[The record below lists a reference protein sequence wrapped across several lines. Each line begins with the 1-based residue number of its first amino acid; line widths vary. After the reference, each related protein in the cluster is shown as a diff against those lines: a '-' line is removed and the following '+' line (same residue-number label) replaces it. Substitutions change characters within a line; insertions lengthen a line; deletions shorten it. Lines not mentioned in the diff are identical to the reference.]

1 MPFPSAGNLGND
13 NNLPERTQL
22 IDEQIKKSSKKVL
35 KVSESYKTV
44 KSLSIRK
51 APLYA
56 PSGAVDISSAF
67 IKRNS

>member
-1 MPFPSAGNLGND
+1 MSFPSAGNLGND
-13 NNLPERTQL
+13 NSLPERAQL

-35 KVSESYKTV
+35 KALESYKTV
-44 KSLSIRK
+44 KSFSIRK

-56 PSGAVDISSAF
+56 PSGAVDIPSTF